1 MSSWRFQFLAEIW
14 TAKFLSFLVT
24 SKRRVSARKAG
35 HFQLHQSWVQEAEEM
50 KHQKVAWSRCHEE
63 ANLQYQAELYHI
75 EHPATGNTNLCFVV
89 TWQGRVSYRFCFLKL
104 IKGRCIQQEKRHSSA
119 VIWPRWPTP
128 LVQLFGE
135 SEETDIRS
143 LNLKCWGGRQ
153 HEIFADLQIITRSF
167 SHTHALVFSSIV
179 SPLWTFAAFS
189 CSAKHRVLSSLPPL
203 LRLWRTSRT
212 ATDWNDSR

>member
-1 MSSWRFQFLAEIW
+1 
-14 TAKFLSFLVT
+14 
-24 SKRRVSARKAG
+24 
-35 HFQLHQSWVQEAEEM
+35 M
-50 KHQKVAWSRCHEE
+50 KQQQVAWSRCHEE

-75 EHPATGNTNLCFVV
+75 EHPATGDRNLCVVV
-89 TWQGRVSYRFCFLKL
+89 TWQGGVSYRFCFLKL

-135 SEETDIRS
+135 SEETDIQS

-153 HEIFADLQIITRSF
+153 HELLADLQIITRSF

-179 SPLWTFAAFS
+179 APLWTFAAFS

>member
-1 MSSWRFQFLAEIW
+1 MPWGSEPAVPGCIIPY
-14 TAKFLSFLVT
+14 
-24 SKRRVSARKAG
+24 RV
-35 HFQLHQSWVQEAEEM
+35 
-50 KHQKVAWSRCHEE
+50 
-63 ANLQYQAELYHI
+63 
-75 EHPATGNTNLCFVV
+75 ATGDRNLCVVV
-89 TWQGRVSYRFCFLKL
+89 TWQVRVSYRFCFLKL
-104 IKGRCIQQEKRHSSA
+104 IKGRCIQREKRYASA

-128 LVQLFGE
+128 LVKLFGE
-135 SEETDIRS
+135 SEETDIQS

-153 HEIFADLQIITRSF
+153 HELLADLQIITRSF

-179 SPLWTFAAFS
+179 APLWTFAAFS